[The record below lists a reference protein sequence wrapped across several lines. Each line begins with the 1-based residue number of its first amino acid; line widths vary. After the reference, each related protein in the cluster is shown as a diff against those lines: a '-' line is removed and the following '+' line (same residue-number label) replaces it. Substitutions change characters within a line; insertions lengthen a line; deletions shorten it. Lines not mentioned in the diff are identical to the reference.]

1 MAILVV
7 AVVLAVVVVVVVV
20 VVVAVAVAVVMMV
33 LVVVATVVAVTK
45 SAVRQVSWSDGQ
57 NSPIQMSAHP
67 LKVSWLPQPSLP
79 SVSSMQ
85 SCVATSAL

>member
-20 VVVAVAVAVVMMV
+20 VVVAVAVVMMV

-45 SAVRQVSWSDGQ
+45 SAVRQVSWSEGQ

>member
-7 AVVLAVVVVVVVV
+7 AVVLAVVVLVVVVV
-20 VVVAVAVAVVMMV
+20 VVVAVAVVMMV

>member
-1 MAILVV
+1 M
-7 AVVLAVVVVVVVV
+7 VVVVVVV

-33 LVVVATVVAVTK
+33 LVVVATVVAETK